1 MVEGVSTARTFEEF
15 YNAQAV
21 KLLKHCQIRLGDRSK
36 AEEIAQEAFLRTWD
50 VYRKRYGQL
59 DNIRAYLYRIA
70 HNLIVDHFRRAS
82 RRREVS
88 LEAILEEQG
97 DSALKDHT
105 EPAVLQD
112 SVWIGKALNTL
123 RPEFAQALTLRYS
136 DELSIPEIARILK
149 KTENATSILLHRAKK
164 ALKKTLEQ

>member
-21 KLLKHCQIRLGDRSK
+21 KLLKHCQIRLGDRST

-50 VYRKRYGQL
+50 VYKKRYGQL

-70 HNLIVDHFRRAS
+70 HNLIVDHFRRTS

-88 LEAILEEQG
+88 LEALLEEQG
-97 DSALKDHT
+97 DSALKNHS

-112 SVWIGKALNTL
+112 SLWIEKALGTL
-123 RPEFAQALTLRYS
+123 RPECAQVLTLRYS